1 MKLFCFGFGYSAQA
15 LARKLSGRADHVT
28 GTHTGPHGSPGRGIT
43 LLTYR
48 GDGAR
53 AEIREALQEA
63 REALLA
69 GGEAAPGP
77 AGLAGAAPA
86 RPAGAGNVPYT
97 NPTLATNYDA

>member
-1 MKLFCFGFGYSAQA
+1 MDERGFPMKLFCFGFGYSAQA

-69 GGEAAPGP
+69 GGGGAAAPRERNGASRGASTSPP
-77 AGLAGAAPA
+77 ANAC
-86 RPAGAGNVPYT
+86 R
-97 NPTLATNYDA
+97 